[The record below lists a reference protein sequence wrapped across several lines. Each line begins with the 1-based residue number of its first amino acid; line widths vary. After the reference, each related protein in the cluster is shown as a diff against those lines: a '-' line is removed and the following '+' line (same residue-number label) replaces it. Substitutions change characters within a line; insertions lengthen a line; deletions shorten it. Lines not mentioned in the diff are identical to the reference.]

1 MNESDA
7 ADSKET
13 LVPAGELAPWNTGDL
28 PPPPLSGWR
37 HWMALIGPGV
47 VLAGTSVGTGEWLFG
62 PAVSAQYGASLFWL
76 ALTSIIFQAF
86 ANLMFIRYA
95 LYCGEP
101 MNVGILRTRPGP
113 AFWMC
118 VFLVLEVPGVLPY
131 NASNAAVPLA
141 AAFIGH
147 LPRTDADDLLVKI
160 LGVTIFLLSFVPLVF
175 GGTVY
180 KMLEKIMTT
189 KLVVVLGFLTFVAV
203 TMVSAPVV
211 WDVTTGFFR
220 FGTVPLRP
228 ETLIVGRHFNVQLE
242 RDGIKYKVIGSWEP
256 DGNPSGEIT
265 VFPEKQKFNLR
276 NEDLSPELVDV
287 RQEVLELSAPFNG
300 KEQFTFDAQQ
310 ANETLHAEGNVVDRH
325 YWKPTLMA
333 IRSSAGEQTFQSL
346 EEVPQPQRG
355 VFKNHFDHEGLA
367 YVNALGYI
375 GEHGRL
381 PPLDWAIIV
390 SFCGIAGAGGLTN
403 MMFSNYARDKGW
415 GMGSHVGAIPSAFG
429 GLTVR
434 LSHTGRVFPLDQE
447 NRSKWLGWI
456 RHVRRDQAIW
466 IAASVIGMALP
477 CMMSLEFIRNA
488 SVAGD
493 RVAAMSA
500 EGIASRYPSYAGL
513 FWFLTLFCGFLVLA
527 PGQVSV
533 GDQIARRWTDMIWTA
548 SARVKTLNIKVNHVY
563 YTILVAYGICGLII
577 LLTLKPVQTAK
588 IATILSNVA
597 LGSVTLLSLYVTRTL
612 MPRELRPHWLYQ
624 IGVVLCGLF
633 FIGISVGV
641 VFLL

>member
-1 MNESDA
+1 
-7 ADSKET
+7 
-13 LVPAGELAPWNTGDL
+13 
-28 PPPPLSGWR
+28 
-37 HWMALIGPGV
+37 
-47 VLAGTSVGTGEWLFG
+47 
-62 PAVSAQYGASLFWL
+62 
-76 ALTSIIFQAF
+76 
-86 ANLMFIRYA
+86 
-95 LYCGEP
+95 
-101 MNVGILRTRPGP
+101 
-113 AFWMC
+113 
-118 VFLVLEVPGVLPY
+118 
-131 NASNAAVPLA
+131 
-141 AAFIGH
+141 
-147 LPRTDADDLLVKI
+147 
-160 LGVTIFLLSFVPLVF
+160 
-175 GGTVY
+175 
-180 KMLEKIMTT
+180 
-189 KLVVVLGFLTFVAV
+189 
-203 TMVSAPVV
+203 
-211 WDVTTGFFR
+211 
-220 FGTVPLRP
+220 
-228 ETLIVGRHFNVQLE
+228 
-242 RDGIKYKVIGSWEP
+242 
-256 DGNPSGEIT
+256 
-265 VFPEKQKFNLR
+265 
-276 NEDLSPELVDV
+276 
-287 RQEVLELSAPFNG
+287 
-300 KEQFTFDAQQ
+300 
-310 ANETLHAEGNVVDRH
+310 
-325 YWKPTLMA
+325 MA

-612 MPRELRPHWLYQ
+612 MPRELRPHWL
-624 IGVVLCGLF
+624 
-633 FIGISVGV
+633 
-641 VFLL
+641 